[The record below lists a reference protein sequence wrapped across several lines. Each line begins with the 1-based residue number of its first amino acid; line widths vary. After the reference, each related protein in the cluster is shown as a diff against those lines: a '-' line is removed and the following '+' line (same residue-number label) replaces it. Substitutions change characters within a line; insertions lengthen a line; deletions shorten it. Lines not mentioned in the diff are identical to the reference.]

1 VFISPILDTSSPPHH
16 SPPLWPL
23 KPPFH
28 HSPLSQDGHSK
39 GKSLVPRQIDPEDL
53 EFAGE
58 YHPRA
63 ARTDL
68 VACSAISVWR
78 DQWSPP
84 KSQFRYYDVSNLSVI
99 LEFTSSVLTDRVQ
112 IYPAAAIREC
122 SMTSGPDRI
131 NRSKVSSSQARRA
144 TPQGP
149 VHRIDPHA
157 EGEDTTS
164 HVTDQLWETTSFVQS
179 VSSIETVVA
188 RLPTP
193 PPAEEPEETS
203 VAYVHFR
210 SVSYCKSRDAL
221 ARLFGG

>member
-1 VFISPILDTSSPPHH
+1 MISSCLLYLIL
-16 SPPLWPL
+16 PPLLIIRHACDPSNLPL
-23 KPPFH
+23 IR
-28 HSPLSQDGHSK
+28 SPLSQDGHRK
-39 GKSLVPRQIDPEDL
+39 GKSLVSRQIDPEDL

-58 YHPRA
+58 HYTRA
-63 ARTDL
+63 ARADL

-84 KSQFRYYDVSNLSVI
+84 KSQFRYYDVSNLSLI
-99 LEFTSSVLTDRVQ
+99 LEFTSTVLTDRVQ
-112 IYPAAAIREC
+112 IYPVAAIREC
-122 SMTSGPDRI
+122 SMASGPDRI
-131 NRSKVSSSQARRA
+131 NRSKVSSSQARAA

-188 RLPTP
+188 LPSTP
-193 PPAEEPEETS
+193 PPAETPEETS
-203 VAYVHFR
+203 VAYVQFR
-210 SVSYCKSRDAL
+210 SVSYCMS
-221 ARLFGG
+221 